1 MFAIGIAFQLPMVLL
16 LLGWLNIVTPN
27 WLRKNRK
34 YALLILGI
42 ISAMI
47 TPQDAVS
54 MLMMLIPLYLLYELG
69 IALIVWVPVSR
80 VSGGSGKRD
89 E

>member
-1 MFAIGIAFQLPMVLL
+1 
-16 LLGWLNIVTPN
+16 
-27 WLRKNRK
+27 
-34 YALLILGI
+34 
-42 ISAMI
+42 MI

-69 IALIVWVPVSR
+69 IALIVWVPASR

-89 E
+89 ER

>member
-1 MFAIGIAFQLPMVLL
+1 M
-16 LLGWLNIVTPN
+16 TPN

-54 MLMMLIPLYLLYELG
+54 MLMMLIPLYLLYEFG